1 MFEAISGCRASEPV
15 TKIYNPCLSK
25 ATVAAANAVN
35 SRCLGHLLLL
45 RRPRQ
50 LSVSTSINFQKGV
63 VEWNTILLTAVNRWL
78 YDCLFLPAAAA
89 ARINYDLRIF
99 MTLKALLSLGK
110 KQDEE
115 EEQKLAWRLTRQHL
129 HYANL
134 SCILYPHFFPFFFF
148 SAAGREN
155 GCNHHFA

>member
-25 ATVAAANAVN
+25 ATVGAANAVN

-110 KQDEE
+110 KQEE
-115 EEQKLAWRLTRQHL
+115 EEQKLALRLTRQHL
-129 HYANL
+129 YYANL
-134 SCILYPHFFPFFFF
+134 SCILLPTLFPILFLF
-148 SAAGREN
+148 SSRAWKWL
-155 GCNHHFA
+155 